1 MKNTLQSTITL
12 LIASASSAF
21 ASNSSDSA
29 GGLSIMTILF
39 LGFFGLIIATQV
51 LPGLFLFLTGT
62 KSVFGKR
69 NSGIVTKR

>member
-21 ASNSSDSA
+21 ASNGSDSA